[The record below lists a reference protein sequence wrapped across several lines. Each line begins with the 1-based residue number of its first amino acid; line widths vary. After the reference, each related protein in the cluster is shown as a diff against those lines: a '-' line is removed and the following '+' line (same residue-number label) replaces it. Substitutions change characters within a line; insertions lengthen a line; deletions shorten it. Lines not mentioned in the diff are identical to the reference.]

1 MASPSANC
9 PNCKRPVE
17 PAFRPFCSQHCAN
30 VDLAKWLTG
39 AYAIPVEDDDE
50 DDARPDRPQ

>member
-1 MASPSANC
+1 MAVC
-9 PNCKRPVE
+9 PICKRPVE

-39 AYAIPVEDDDE
+39 AYAIPVEDDD
-50 DDARPDRPQ
+50 DDSEIAPRPQ